1 MVRDGLI
8 SAPFTP
14 FDSEGNLKLQVIDE
28 LTDFLVKNNISGVF
42 VAGTTG
48 EGFLLEPEERMK
60 LAEKFVEA
68 SDKRLSV
75 IIHVG
80 AESIKTSEKLAKH
93 AQDIGADA
101 IASVCPS
108 YYSNIVFNDF
118 VGYFHE
124 IAKAAPN
131 VPFFLYHIP
140 VITHFKGDLL
150 KLLKAMAESIPTFA
164 GVKYS
169 DSDLTKLQEC
179 LEWSSGRYKFFYG
192 VDNMIVYSLTLG
204 VNGLIGS
211 TYNVAPRLYN
221 KIIEYHQNK
230 DLIKAMELQSLAIKM
245 VRIFEKYGGLLA
257 IKAVMRIVGI
267 DFGPMRLP
275 IKKMEE
281 EEFVKMERELKAEGL
296 IEWIG

>member
-1 MVRDGLI
+1 MVKDGLI

-14 FDSEGNLKLQVIDE
+14 FDSKGDLNLQVIED
-28 LTDFLVKNNISGVF
+28 LVDFLVKNNVSGVF

-68 SDKRLSV
+68 SNKRLS
-75 IIHVG
+75 IIVHVG
-80 AESIKTSEKLAKH
+80 SENIKISEKLAKH

-108 YYSNIVFNDF
+108 YYSSIVSNDL

-124 IAKAAPN
+124 MAKAAPN
-131 VPFFLYHIP
+131 IPFFLYHIP
-140 VITHFKGDLL
+140 VITHFKDDLL
-150 KLLKAMAESIPTFA
+150 KLLKAMAKSIPTFA

-169 DSDLTKLQEC
+169 DPDLTKLQEC
-179 LEWSSGRYKFFYG
+179 LEWSAGKYKFFFG
-192 VDNMIVYSLTLG
+192 VDNMIVYSLILG
-204 VNGLIGS
+204 VNGFIGS
-211 TYNVAPRLYN
+211 TYNVAPKLYN
-221 KIIEYHQNK
+221 KIIGYYQNK
-230 DLIKAMELQSLAIKM
+230 DLAKTIELQSLAIKM
-245 VRIFEKYGGLLA
+245 IRIFEKYGGLPA
-257 IKAVMRIVGI
+257 IKAAMKIVGI

-275 IKKMEE
+275 IKRMEK
-281 EEFVKMERELKAEGL
+281 EEFVEMERELKNEGL